1 MDKKLKQ
8 IFQALVQLPDL
19 SNLGN
24 LKVFHIE
31 ILKIIYSNDDLS
43 VKDLISHPSLESV
56 SQAQRYR
63 YIEDLKKLNYIHID
77 TRKKLQLT

>member
-63 YIEDLKKLNYIHID
+63 YIEDLKQLNYIHID
-77 TRKKLQLT
+77 NRKKLQFN